1 MTRKWLR
8 AIIAQL
14 PALLLLLGL
23 LIFGL
28 GIGVQY
34 LLNRK
39 IVMTLVGP
47 DAAPFVPVAL
57 AGLCMAALTLL
68 IWFAGIGLMLARQ
81 TRLHGADYGQAYKLV
96 EAYQF
101 DDAIPLLEYSLESG
115 KVTAE
120 VLTLLARAYAYTGKY
135 SRAHALI
142 EQAVA
147 LYPENPVPYQTLGLV
162 FTLESDDEQTVAAWQ
177 AAVERGPTAINWAEL
192 GLALVFAHRDADAL
206 NALERASQEVLPA
219 PHALRVYYHL
229 TQLYAASGNAPK
241 AASAAAKV
249 VSVRDGLTAWG
260 YELSAV
266 KGTGYGQRL
275 TREIQAIARALKDA
289 DAARVAV

>member
-28 GIGVQY
+28 GIGLQY

-68 IWFAGIGLMLARQ
+68 IWFAGIGFMLARQ

-96 EAYQF
+96 AAYQF
-101 DDAIPLLEYSLESG
+101 DDAIPLLEYALESG

-142 EQAVA
+142 EQAVT
-147 LYPENPVPYQTLGLV
+147 LYPENPTPYQTLGLA

-177 AAVERGPTAINWAEL
+177 AAVERDPTAINWAEL

-229 TQLYAASGNAPK
+229 TQLYAVSGNAPA
-241 AASAAAKV
+241 AASSAAKM
-249 VSVRDGLTAWG
+249 VSARDGLTAWG

-266 KGTGYGQRL
+266 QGTGYGQRL
-275 TREIQAIARALKDA
+275 THEIQAIARALKDA
-289 DAARVAV
+289 DAARVAA